1 MVNLDTKNNNM
12 HTFWILLNGF
22 IGFIVFKLANFGI
35 SGKKSKKSP
44 TNFNFKYWISDQNN
58 WNDIVFGLILFYLI
72 ITYKNTLFSMFPNN
86 LFVSFLAPYK
96 DEELFI
102 IIIGFLMTFIIKM
115 VRNGIKFL
123 TSSVK

>member
-1 MVNLDTKNNNM
+1 MNI
-12 HTFWILLNGF
+12 FWTLLNGF
-22 IGFIVFKLANFGI
+22 IGFIAFKLANFGI

-44 TNFNFKYWISDQNN
+44 NNFNFKYWISDQNN

-72 ITYKNTLFSMFPNN
+72 IKYKNTLFAMFPNN